1 MIYVVEFYKSL
12 RNAGIIYLRQ
22 FISWYIKSYISFLVF
37 ILKYRL
43 VNFNIY
49 LRKVCN
55 VEELNK
61 RNLKEFRREII
72 QENKGNFR
80 SYY

>member
-12 RNAGIIYLRQ
+12 RNVGIIYLRQ

-61 RNLKEFRREII
+61 
-72 QENKGNFR
+72 
-80 SYY
+80 